1 MNIKL
6 SLKELVDRMRQADE
20 ASNVNLF
27 NSIRF
32 VIGRIIANDP
42 QWRMDLYPD
51 DRDYLERR
59 IF

>member
-1 MNIKL
+1 MHKL
-6 SLKELVDRMRQADE
+6 SLKGLVDMMRQADK

-27 NSIRF
+27 KSIRF
-32 VIGRIIANDP
+32 IIGRIIASDP

-59 IF
+59 MF

>member
-1 MNIKL
+1 MHKL
-6 SLKELVDRMRQADE
+6 SLKELVDRMRHADK

-32 VIGRIIANDP
+32 IIGRIISSDP
-42 QWRMDLYPD
+42 QWRRDLYPD

-59 IF
+59 MF